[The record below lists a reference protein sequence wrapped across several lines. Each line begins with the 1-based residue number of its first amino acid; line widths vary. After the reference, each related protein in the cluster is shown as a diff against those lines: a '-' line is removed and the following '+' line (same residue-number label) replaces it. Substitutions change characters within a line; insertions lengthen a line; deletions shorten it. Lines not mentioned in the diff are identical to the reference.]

1 MRTCTVNGQ
10 PVLVDKS
17 WSITGKINARSTL
30 NIKVVDLLNLS
41 GIEEGDSIEIYS
53 DSTKIYSGVI
63 LSISKEEP
71 YRGRLVYSINAVDN
85 SALADKR
92 VIAKVY
98 ENKTA
103 GYIAEDLI
111 SEKLYQ
117 EGVTAGDIAD
127 GPVMRK
133 AVFNY
138 IKCSEALDYI
148 KRVTGL
154 NWNIDKDRKLN
165 LFDRATYTAPFPLT
179 DKVQHSNFRQ
189 KSSLDKYRNVQY
201 VRGGRGRT
209 ATQYEEVPTPKPDGE
224 SRNFIVRFPL
234 AEQPIIEVNVA
245 GGGWETVDPD
255 DIGVNGLDKEKKW
268 YFSFGSQVITQDT
281 AETPLDS
288 ANGDSIRITY
298 VGLRNLFVVVD
309 NPVEISSR
317 AEKETGTSGVY
328 EALSKE
334 TSIDDAGQAIE
345 YAQGLIQTY
354 GEITDTISFQTEVP
368 GLEAGQLLPVNKP
381 LYGIN
386 DDFLIETVNIRPS
399 GPSSIV
405 YSVSALDG
413 AAVGGW
419 EEFFKE
425 LIKGNREFVIAE
437 NEVII
442 LLNTQTENI
451 GHKSS
456 TNIKMLENF
465 FPSED
470 LYPSET
476 LHPGILKGEVT
487 INE

>member
-1 MRTCTVNGQ
+1 MRSYFINGQ
-10 PVLVDKS
+10 PVFVDKS
-17 WSITGKINARSTL
+17 WSITDKINARSTL
-30 NIKVVDLLNLS
+30 NIKVVDLLDLEN
-41 GIEEGDSIEIYS
+41 IDEGDSIEIYS
-53 DSTKIYSGVI
+53 DSVKIYSGII
-63 LSISKEEP
+63 LTISKEEEYP
-71 YRGRLVYSINAVDN
+71 GRLIYSVNAVDN

-103 GYIAEDLI
+103 GYIANDLI
-111 SEKLYQ
+111 TEKLFQ
-117 EGVTAGDIAD
+117 EGVTAGDIAE
-127 GPVMRK
+127 GPVIRK

-148 KRVTGL
+148 KKITGL
-154 NWNIDKDRKLN
+154 NWNIDKERRLN
-165 LFDRATYTAPFPLT
+165 LFDRATYIAPFQLT

-201 VRGGRGRT
+201 VRGGKGRT
-209 ATQYEEVPTPKPDGE
+209 ATQYNETPTPKPDGE

-234 AEQPIIEVNVA
+234 AEKPIIEVNL
-245 GGGWETVDPD
+245 GGSGWDTVDPD

-268 YFSFGSQVITQDT
+268 YFSFGSQVITQENS
-281 AETPLDS
+281 ETPLDA
-288 ANGDSIRITY
+288 ANGDAIRITY

-309 NPVEISSR
+309 NPIEISIR

-334 TSIDDAGQAIE
+334 TSIVDAGQAIE
-345 YAQGLIQTY
+345 YAQGLIKTY

-399 GPSSIV
+399 GPGSIV
-405 YSVSALDG
+405 YSVNALDG

-425 LIKGNREFVIAE
+425 LIKGNRDFVIAE

-442 LLNTQTENI
+442 LLNTQTESIGYKSLMGIKTVNNI
-451 GHKSS
+451 Y
-456 TNIKMLENF
+456 
-465 FPSED
+465 PSD
-470 LYPSET
+470 ILYPSDT
-476 LHPGILKGEVT
+476 LYPGIITSEVVF
-487 INE
+487 NE